1 MQHSGVRR
9 LAWLAIPALALL
21 IVSGCYRATIDTGL
35 ASSHRSEKIWAHSWV
50 YGLVPPA
57 VVSAVNECDHGVA
70 RVETVHT
77 FVNQLI
83 AAVTFGVYTPMTIT
97 ITCAAASSAQQAR
110 DSSDVLSV
118 SELAGYD
125 EIRDVF
131 QKASHRA
138 VESESPAY
146 VVLEEAEQPVSH

>member
-1 MQHSGVRR
+1 MQHGGVRR
-9 LAWLAIPALALL
+9 FAWLAVPALALVV
-21 IVSGCYRATIDTGL
+21 VSGCYRATIDTGL
-35 ASSHRSEKIWAHSWV
+35 ASSHRSEKIWAHSYV

-57 VVSAVNECDHGVA
+57 VVSAVNERDHGVA

-97 ITCAAASSAQQAR
+97 VTCAAVSSAQQAR
-110 DSSDVLSV
+110 DSSDALSV
-118 SELAGYD
+118 SELSGYD

-131 QKASHRA
+131 QQASHRA

-146 VVLEEAEQPVSH
+146 VVLEQEHPALH